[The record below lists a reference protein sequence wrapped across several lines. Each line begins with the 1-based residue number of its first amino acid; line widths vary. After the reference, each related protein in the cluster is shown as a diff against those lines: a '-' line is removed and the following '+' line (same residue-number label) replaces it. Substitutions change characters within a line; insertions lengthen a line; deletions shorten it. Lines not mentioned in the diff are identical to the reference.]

1 MGSCYVEFV
10 GILGAFIHFYAVL
23 SGLCLL
29 RTIQFLSGTLSK
41 PRTIHSKRHAVGHC
55 VRRVPNVAGEG

>member
-29 RTIQFLSGTLSK
+29 RTIQFLSGTNNPLEAACCRSLC
-41 PRTIHSKRHAVGHC
+41 SSCA
-55 VRRVPNVAGEG
+55 